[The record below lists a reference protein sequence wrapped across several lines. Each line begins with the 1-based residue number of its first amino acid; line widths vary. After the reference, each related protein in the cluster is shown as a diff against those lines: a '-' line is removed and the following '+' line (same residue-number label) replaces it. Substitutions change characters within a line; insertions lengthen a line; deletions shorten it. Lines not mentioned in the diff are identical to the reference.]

1 MKTTNDIHEKIL
13 NQPSYWVEGVN
24 GFLYNAV
31 VSYMEANNL
40 NRTKLASH
48 LGISK
53 GRVSQILNDGEI
65 NFSLEKIIQ
74 IALKVGKFPV
84 FEFQDKQAYLQKES
98 KLLNVK
104 RISLNYN
111 FNSFTNVTESTKNQE
126 AKVISLKP
134 YNIDHYQLA
143 VK

>member
-1 MKTTNDIHEKIL
+1 MKTTSEIHEKIL

-24 GFLYNAV
+24 GSLYNAII
-31 VSYMEANNL
+31 SYMEANDL

-48 LGISK
+48 LGISN

-65 NFSLEKIIQ
+65 NFSLEKIIE

-84 FEFQDKQAYLQKES
+84 FEFLDKQAYFQNES
-98 KLLNVK
+98 KFSKVK
-104 RISLNYN
+104 TMSMNYN
-111 FNSFTNVTESTKNQE
+111 LNSLTNVVGRKKNTK

-134 YNIDHYQLA
+134 FNIDNYQFA